1 MQPTLEDVARVAGVS
16 RATASRVVRDAGP
29 ASKKARAA
37 VAEAVKQ
44 LGYVPNL
51 AARTLVTKQYDVVAL
66 VVPEPN
72 QRIFTDPFFGSAIAG
87 MVDALSATHKQL
99 VLAMR
104 TPADDDG
111 DSLRRYLRE
120 SPVDGVVVLSHHTSD
135 HFTGIL
141 QDRGIPMVFVGRP
154 SEEPYPPYVDVDN
167 EEGGRLAARH
177 LIERGATRL
186 ATISGPQDM
195 TAAED
200 RLVGRRRELAEQGIE
215 EVAWYEGD
223 FTGQTASQLT
233 ERLLEE
239 HPDVDGL
246 FVASDPMAM
255 AALRALERRG
265 VRVPND
271 IRVVGFD
278 DTEAGRESTPSL
290 TEITNPAQRMAN
302 LATHQLLEMISGAA
316 PGEPLIVEPELVVR
330 QSS

>member
-16 RATASRVVRDAGP
+16 RATASRVVRGTGP
-29 ASKKARAA
+29 ASKKAQ
-37 VAEAVKQ
+37 EAV
-44 LGYVPNL
+44 
-51 AARTLVTKQYDVVAL
+51 
-66 VVPEPN
+66 
-72 QRIFTDPFFGSAIAG
+72 
-87 MVDALSATHKQL
+87 
-99 VLAMR
+99 
-104 TPADDDG
+104 
-111 DSLRRYLRE
+111 
-120 SPVDGVVVLSHHTSD
+120 
-135 HFTGIL
+135 
-141 QDRGIPMVFVGRP
+141 
-154 SEEPYPPYVDVDN
+154 
-167 EEGGRLAARH
+167 
-177 LIERGATRL
+177 
-186 ATISGPQDM
+186 
-195 TAAED
+195 
-200 RLVGRRRELAEQGIE
+200 E

-246 FVASDPMAM
+246 FAASDPMAM
-255 AALRALERRG
+255 AAPRALERRG

-290 TEITNPAQRMAN
+290 TTITNPAQRMAN